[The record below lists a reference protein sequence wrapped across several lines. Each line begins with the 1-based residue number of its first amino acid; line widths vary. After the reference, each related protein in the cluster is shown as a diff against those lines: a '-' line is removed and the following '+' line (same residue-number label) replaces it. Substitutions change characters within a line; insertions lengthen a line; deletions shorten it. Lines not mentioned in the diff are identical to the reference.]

1 MSAEVFDLAELERAH
16 EIVGQAV
23 PPTPA
28 HAWPLLAQRLGTHV
42 VVKHENHTPIG
53 AFKVR
58 GGLVYLDRLKR
69 ERPNTPGI
77 ISATRGNHGQSLAFA
92 AGRHGVPA
100 VIYVPR
106 GNSVEKNRA
115 MRAFGAELVE
125 HGEDF
130 QAAREEAARRAQ
142 FAGLHMV
149 PSFHPDLVLG
159 VATYALELLRAAPD
173 LDVLYVPIGQGS
185 GICGCIMARDL
196 LGLKTEI
203 VGVQSTEAP
212 SYALSFAA
220 GTVVTTETS
229 NTLADGMATRV
240 PVAEALA
247 IIRKGASR
255 IVQVTDDEV
264 AAAVRAYWT
273 DTHNLAEGAGAAPL
287 AAALQEKAKLAGK
300 RVGLILSGG
309 NIDFDLF
316 RKWIGT
322 DAAPSRERVAGV
334 SGNHAAKILL
344 SSSGLTGRSSTPRP
358 RDAISGAG
366 DYWMP
371 AFAGMTTE
379 RLIEGTT
386 MNQPA
391 SAYFLEERHD
401 PNETHTLSVLVQ
413 NEPGVLARVIG
424 LFSGRGYNI
433 ESLTVSETES
443 QKHLSR
449 ITIVTT
455 GTPMVIEQIKHQLD
469 RMVPVYRVVD
479 MTITGR
485 SIERELAMVKVRG
498 GGDNRVEALR
508 LADAFRARVIDA
520 TTESFVFEITGNS
533 SKINQ
538 FIDLMR
544 PLGLVEVSRTG
555 VAAIGRGP
563 EGM

>member
-1 MSAEVFDLAELERAH
+1 MFTAAQFDQARDIVYSAML
-16 EIVGQAV
+16 
-23 PPTPA
+23 PTPQY
-28 HAWPLLAQRLGTHV
+28 AWPLLGEETQCECW
-42 VVKHENHTPIG
+42 VKHENHTPIG

-92 AGRHGVPA
+92 AGRHGIPA

-130 QAAREEAARRAQ
+130 QAAAEEAARRAQ
-142 FAGLHMV
+142 FDGLHMV

-196 LGLKTEI
+196 LGRKTEI

-212 SYALSFAA
+212 SYALSFSA

-264 AAAVRAYWT
+264 AGAVRAYWT
-273 DTHNLAEGAGAAPL
+273 DTHNLAEGAGAAAL
-287 AAALQEKAKLAGK
+287 AAALQEKARLVGK

-309 NIDFDLF
+309 NIDLDLF

-322 DAAPSRERVAGV
+322 EVAAS
-334 SGNHAAKILL
+334 AAK
-344 SSSGLTGRSSTPRP
+344 R
-358 RDAISGAG
+358 A
-366 DYWMP
+366 
-371 AFAGMTTE
+371 
-379 RLIEGTT
+379 
-386 MNQPA
+386 
-391 SAYFLEERHD
+391 
-401 PNETHTLSVLVQ
+401 
-413 NEPGVLARVIG
+413 LA
-424 LFSGRGYNI
+424 
-433 ESLTVSETES
+433 
-443 QKHLSR
+443 
-449 ITIVTT
+449 
-455 GTPMVIEQIKHQLD
+455 
-469 RMVPVYRVVD
+469 
-479 MTITGR
+479 
-485 SIERELAMVKVRG
+485 
-498 GGDNRVEALR
+498 
-508 LADAFRARVIDA
+508 
-520 TTESFVFEITGNS
+520 
-533 SKINQ
+533 
-538 FIDLMR
+538 
-544 PLGLVEVSRTG
+544 
-555 VAAIGRGP
+555 
-563 EGM
+563 